1 MAQEYF
7 ATHEI
12 PNAKVEL
19 QHIPLIARYFH
30 QEIVVYDVGSAYL
43 RCGGILLQKRKRKRK
58 RKNINQWLAGF
69 TKSTPFNHGPGEGGQ
84 NVCMCALR
92 GKIHTLCKLL
102 HHAARCTNRQTKIVC
117 PGEKIWHQSPCT
129 RGPFMQGVNMK
140 KPLVIG

>member
-30 QEIVVYDVGSAYL
+30 QEIVVYDVGVVRIYVVGAFYP
-43 RCGGILLQKRKRKRK
+43 RRGRGRI
-58 RKNINQWLAGF
+58 
-69 TKSTPFNHGPGEGGQ
+69 STNDQPDSQRARLFNHGPGEGGQ

-129 RGPFMQGVNMK
+129 KGPFMQGVNMK